1 MIALQEVTSLTLTPH
16 LTRAPAHT
24 VQCSLNTVKA
34 RAFMPLGLSRD
45 VLMFRCFSSWKRL
58 CTVFWDIAIWR
69 KVKS

>member
-24 VQCSLNTVKA
+24 AQCSLNTAEA

-45 VLMFRCFSSWKRL
+45 IWMFRCFSSSKRFCRGFL
-58 CTVFWDIAIWR
+58 
-69 KVKS
+69 

>member
-24 VQCSLNTVKA
+24 AQCSLNTAEA

-45 VLMFRCFSSWKRL
+45 
-58 CTVFWDIAIWR
+58 I
-69 KVKS
+69 